1 MHGYIEQVVRYAEE
15 QRALAEADRTCR
27 CRPLHLK
34 IQDWWNPSFPPA
46 RPVTMDE
53 MVEEFHTAPGLIG
66 TALHQLGWQ
75 RKRMW
80 GTGGYRRYWVA
91 RIQAFRAPRKQ
102 LKPAIEV

>member
-46 RPVTMDE
+46 RPVRWTKWWRNS
-53 MVEEFHTAPGLIG
+53 TRP
-66 TALHQLGWQ
+66 
-75 RKRMW
+75 
-80 GTGGYRRYWVA
+80 
-91 RIQAFRAPRKQ
+91 
-102 LKPAIEV
+102 PA